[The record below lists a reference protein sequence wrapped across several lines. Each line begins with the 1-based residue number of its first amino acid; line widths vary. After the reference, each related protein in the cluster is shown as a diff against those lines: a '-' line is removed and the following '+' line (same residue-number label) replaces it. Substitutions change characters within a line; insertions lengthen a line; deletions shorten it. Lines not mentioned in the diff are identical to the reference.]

1 MDVCV
6 LYVFGDRVEHTIN
19 TTTSKVSLAFQL
31 ESWRLTITGY
41 TSNRSLVIASFITLK
56 HCSLSTKTG
65 LYVLTREYPSC
76 KSRQD
81 SSFLFA
87 SEVKW

>member
-31 ESWRLTITGY
+31 ESWRFTITGY
-41 TSNRSLVIASFITLK
+41 TSNRSL
-56 HCSLSTKTG
+56 
-65 LYVLTREYPSC
+65 Y
-76 KSRQD
+76 
-81 SSFLFA
+81 
-87 SEVKW
+87 